1 MGLFDS
7 FKKKVKETSE
17 EINPLHKIL
26 TDANLGIENL
36 QVVNA
41 NGTVTVTG
49 SAQEGEAIEK
59 VNELLAANGVLSVTN
74 NLGVADLSHLGVKY
88 RVATNSSNLNCRKGP
103 STDNEIVGKF
113 PKDAIVQLVKKHNA
127 TWHMV
132 RNDEIE
138 GFCHT
143 DYLEQVQNT

>member
-26 TDANLGIENL
+26 TDANLGIDNL
-36 QVVNA
+36 QVANA

-49 SAQEGEAIEK
+49 TAQDGEAIAKME
-59 VNELLAANGVLSVTN
+59 ELLTANGVLSVTN
-74 NLGVADLSHLGVKY
+74 KVGIADLSHLGIKY
-88 RVATNSSNLNCRKGP
+88 RVTTNSSNLNCRKGP

-113 PKDAIVQLVKKHNA
+113 PKDTIVQLVKKHNA
-127 TWHMV
+127 TWHRV

-143 DYLEQVQNT
+143 DYLKQVQNT